1 MANTIEY
8 AKIFQPEL
16 DAAAVEQATSGW
28 MEVNRD
34 LVRYSGGDE
43 VKIPNVV
50 MDGLADYDRAN
61 GFVAGSVDLSWQT
74 MKMTKD
80 RGRSFQI
87 DENDVDE
94 SGFVLAAASLM
105 GEFQRVHVV
114 PEIDAYRYSTI
125 AQKCMGA
132 DLAAYSYTPAE
143 SSILKALLD
152 DIAAVQ
158 DVVGENTPLIVS
170 ISTLVLNLLNNSDK
184 LSRRLDVTDFSQ
196 GDVTVK
202 VKSLNGIPLRSVP
215 SGRMKSKYVFQ
226 DGKTAGQEKADLRR
240 RRMLLTLT
248 GSSRRR
254 TPPSRF
260 PRRTRC
266 GSLTRIPTRRPG
278 HGAGITG
285 DTMICGS
292 RRKSSRPAVR
302 ISNRQNRPLWNRKKR
317 RNGGETQMTSEQLT
331 WITGEVMA
339 SLKLS
344 DDKKSDVERCIRRIG
359 TMVLIRCNREDIP
372 KMLEP
377 VIAQMAEDTLKEEM
391 NLSGAG
397 AVSSVTRGDT
407 SITYRDDTALTQ
419 ASSRLL
425 KDYEPQLRRY
435 KKMNLP
441 K

>member
-226 DGKTAGQEKADLRR
+226 DGKTAGQEKGGFKAAEDAIDINWLITPQNAPIAVSKTDKMRIFDPDTNQKCEFQTGKTGRCGTGRNGVMEGRR
-240 RRMLLTLT
+240 R
-248 GSSRRR
+248 
-254 TPPSRF
+254 
-260 PRRTRC
+260 
-266 GSLTRIPTRRPG
+266 
-278 HGAGITG
+278 
-285 DTMICGS
+285 
-292 RRKSSRPAVR
+292 
-302 ISNRQNRPLWNRKKR
+302 
-317 RNGGETQMTSEQLT
+317 
-331 WITGEVMA
+331 
-339 SLKLS
+339 
-344 DDKKSDVERCIRRIG
+344 
-359 TMVLIRCNREDIP
+359 
-372 KMLEP
+372 
-377 VIAQMAEDTLKEEM
+377 
-391 NLSGAG
+391 
-397 AVSSVTRGDT
+397 
-407 SITYRDDTALTQ
+407 
-419 ASSRLL
+419 
-425 KDYEPQLRRY
+425 
-435 KKMNLP
+435 
-441 K
+441 

>member
-8 AKIFQPEL
+8 AKIFQLAL

-125 AQKCMGA
+125 AQKCMGS

-158 DVVGENTPLIVS
+158 DVVGESIPLIVS

-215 SGRMKSKYVFQ
+215 SSRMKSKYVFQ
-226 DGKTAGQEKADLRR
+226 DGKTAGQEKGGFKAAEDAIDINWLITPQNAPIAVSKTDKMRIFDPETNQKARAWGWDYRRYHDL
-240 RRMLLTLT
+240 
-248 GSSRRR
+248 
-254 TPPSRF
+254 
-260 PRRTRC
+260 
-266 GSLTRIPTRRPG
+266 
-278 HGAGITG
+278 
-285 DTMICGS
+285 
-292 RRKSSRPAVR
+292 
-302 ISNRQNRPLWNRKKR
+302 
-317 RNGGETQMTSEQLT
+317 
-331 WITGEVMA
+331 WITKEKLKTCRANFKQAKPA
-339 SLKLS
+339 S
-344 DDKKSDVERCIRRIG
+344 VE
-359 TMVLIRCNREDIP
+359 P
-372 KMLEP
+372 
-377 VIAQMAEDTLKEEM
+377 EE
-391 NLSGAG
+391 
-397 AVSSVTRGDT
+397 
-407 SITYRDDTALTQ
+407 TA
-419 ASSRLL
+419 
-425 KDYEPQLRRY
+425 
-435 KKMNLP
+435 
-441 K
+441 

>member
-50 MDGLADYDRAN
+50 MDGLADYDWAN

-152 DIAAVQ
+152 
-158 DVVGENTPLIVS
+158 
-170 ISTLVLNLLNNSDK
+170 
-184 LSRRLDVTDFSQ
+184 
-196 GDVTVK
+196 
-202 VKSLNGIPLRSVP
+202 
-215 SGRMKSKYVFQ
+215 
-226 DGKTAGQEKADLRR
+226 
-240 RRMLLTLT
+240 
-248 GSSRRR
+248 
-254 TPPSRF
+254 
-260 PRRTRC
+260 
-266 GSLTRIPTRRPG
+266 
-278 HGAGITG
+278 
-285 DTMICGS
+285 
-292 RRKSSRPAVR
+292 
-302 ISNRQNRPLWNRKKR
+302 
-317 RNGGETQMTSEQLT
+317 
-331 WITGEVMA
+331 
-339 SLKLS
+339 
-344 DDKKSDVERCIRRIG
+344 
-359 TMVLIRCNREDIP
+359 
-372 KMLEP
+372 
-377 VIAQMAEDTLKEEM
+377 
-391 NLSGAG
+391 
-397 AVSSVTRGDT
+397 
-407 SITYRDDTALTQ
+407 
-419 ASSRLL
+419 
-425 KDYEPQLRRY
+425 
-435 KKMNLP
+435 
-441 K
+441 